1 MRYEQCNDFRYCEA
15 SISESFNDEKKR
27 KEKPA
32 KKGVLPHYW
41 PQSLLWPLIAM
52 IVADVGCYGC
62 SFLYI
67 KVIRIDRKKRK

>member
-15 SISESFNDEKKR
+15 SISESLNDEKKQ

-32 KKGVLPHYW
+32 KTGVLP

-52 IVADVGCYGC
+52 IVANVGRWVFINVHSCT
-62 SFLYI
+62 
-67 KVIRIDRKKRK
+67 